1 MSLDTRTTTAG
12 AGAPLIDLD
21 HIVVEFGHGR
31 NRFRAVDDVSLTIR
45 KGSIYGIIGFS
56 GAGKSTLVRT
66 MNVLQRPTSGT
77 VTFNGADIGA
87 LSESRLLPLRRK
99 IAMIFQHF
107 NLMPSRTVLD
117 NVTLPLIHEKIS
129 KRDARAKA
137 MHLLELVGI
146 ADKAKAYPRQLSG
159 GQQQRVA
166 IARALIGDPE
176 VLLCDEA
183 TSALD
188 PRTTRSILALLKDLN
203 ERLGLT
209 IVLITHQMQVV
220 KDICTD
226 LAVMSHGRVV
236 DSGSILDVFD
246 HPSSELTREFIY
258 TSGNMNKGITL
269 MQTHPLFAREREAGH
284 VYLLSSVGSGAEETL
299 MADAHD
305 RFGVTG
311 NIMFGNVDVIHNTP
325 VGMILVSLDGPDAAI
340 DNALAYFKSVGVG
353 ATPLAELHV
362 NESEENE
369 TPAADAAT
377 ASERGDD
384 NE

>member
-1 MSLDTRTTTAG
+1 MSDATVNATAAAAAEASDSVA
-12 AGAPLIDLD
+12 AGAPLISLD
-21 HIVVEFGHGR
+21 HVTVEFGCGK
-31 NRFRAVDDVSLTIR
+31 NRFRAVDDVSLTIN

-77 VTFNGADIGA
+77 VTFNGTTISTLG
-87 LSESRLLPLRRK
+87 EGRLLPLRRK

-117 NVTLPLIHEKIS
+117 NVTLPLIHEKVS
-129 KRDARAKA
+129 RKDARAKA

-188 PRTTRSILALLKDLN
+188 PRTTRSILALLKD
-203 ERLGLT
+203 
-209 IVLITHQMQVV
+209 
-220 KDICTD
+220 ICTD
-226 LAVMSHGRVV
+226 LAVMSHGKVV
-236 DSGSILDVFD
+236 DDGSILDVFD
-246 HPSSELTREFIY
+246 HPSNELTREFIY

-269 MQTHPLFAREREAGH
+269 VQEHPLFSKERESGS
-284 VYLLSSVGSGAEETL
+284 VYLLFSVGSGAEETL
-299 MADAHD
+299 MADIRE
-305 RFGVTG
+305 RFGVRG
-311 NIMFGNVDVIHNTP
+311 NIMFGNVDVIHGTP
-325 VGMILVSLDGPDAAI
+325 VGMILVSLDGPAEAVSK
-340 DNALAYFKSVGVG
+340 ALAYFPTVGVS
-353 ATPLAELHV
+353 ATPLADLHV
-362 NESEENE
+362 NEVEEN
-369 TPAADAAT
+369 
-377 ASERGDD
+377 D

>member
-1 MSLDTRTTTAG
+1 MIVIEDAYKTFESG
-12 AGAPLIDLD
+12 ARKVD
-21 HIVVEFGHGR
+21 
-31 NRFRAVDDVSLTIR
+31 AVRGVSLTIQD
-45 KGSIYGIIGFS
+45 GEIFGVIGYS
-56 GAGKSTLVRT
+56 GAGKSTLIRLI
-66 MNVLQRPTSGT
+66 NLLERPTSGRIF
-77 VTFNGADIGA
+77 VNGQELTA
-87 LSESRLLPLRRK
+87 LAPKELRQARRK
-99 IAMIFQHF
+99 IGMIFQHF

-117 NVTLPLIHEKIS
+117 NVTLPLIHEKVS
-129 KRDARAKA
+129 RKDARAKA

-203 ERLGLT
+203 ARLGLT

-226 LAVMSHGRVV
+226 LAVMSHGKVV
-236 DSGSILDVFD
+236 DDGSILDVFD
-246 HPSSELTREFIY
+246 HPSNELTREFIY

-269 MQTHPLFAREREAGH
+269 VQEHPLFSKERESGS
-284 VYLLSSVGSGAEETL
+284 VYLLFSVGSGAEETL
-299 MADAHD
+299 MADIRE
-305 RFGVTG
+305 RFGVRG
-311 NIMFGNVDVIHNTP
+311 NIMFGNVDVIHGTP
-325 VGMILVSLDGPDAAI
+325 VGMILVSLDGPAEAVSK
-340 DNALAYFKSVGVG
+340 ALAYFPTVGVS
-353 ATPLAELHV
+353 ATPLADLHV
-362 NESEENE
+362 NEVEEN
-369 TPAADAAT
+369 
-377 ASERGDD
+377 D

>member
-1 MSLDTRTTTAG
+1 MSDATVNAAAAAAAEASDSVA
-12 AGAPLIDLD
+12 AGAPLISLD
-21 HIVVEFGHGR
+21 HVTVEFGRGK
-31 NRFRAVDDVSLTIR
+31 NRFRAVDDVSLTIN

-77 VTFNGADIGA
+77 VTFNGTTISTLG
-87 LSESRLLPLRRK
+87 EGRLLPLRRK

-117 NVTLPLIHEKIS
+117 NVTLPLIHEKVS
-129 KRDARAKA
+129 RKDARAKA

-166 IARALIGDPE
+166 IARALITKPS
-176 VLLCDEA
+176 L
-183 TSALD
+183 
-188 PRTTRSILALLKDLN
+188 RTTRSILALLKDLN
-203 ERLGLT
+203 ARLGLT

-226 LAVMSHGRVV
+226 LAVMSHGKVV
-236 DSGSILDVFD
+236 DDGSILDVFD
-246 HPSSELTREFIY
+246 HPSNELTREFIY

-269 MQTHPLFAREREAGH
+269 VQEHPLFSKERESGS
-284 VYLLSSVGSGAEETL
+284 VYLLFSVGSGAEETL
-299 MADAHD
+299 MADIRE
-305 RFGVTG
+305 RFGVRG
-311 NIMFGNVDVIHNTP
+311 NIMFGNVDVIHGTP
-325 VGMILVSLDGPDAAI
+325 VGMILVSLDGPAEAVSK
-340 DNALAYFKSVGVG
+340 ALAYFPTVGVS
-353 ATPLAELHV
+353 ATPLADLHV
-362 NESEENE
+362 NEVEEN
-369 TPAADAAT
+369 
-377 ASERGDD
+377 D

>member
-1 MSLDTRTTTAG
+1 MSDATVNTTAAAAAEASDSVA
-12 AGAPLIDLD
+12 AGAPLISLD
-21 HIVVEFGHGR
+21 HVTVEFGRGKK
-31 NRFRAVDDVSLTIR
+31 RFRAVDDVSLTIN

-77 VTFNGADIGA
+77 VTFNGTTISTLG
-87 LSESRLLPLRRK
+87 EGRLLPLRRK

-117 NVTLPLIHEKIS
+117 NVTLPLIHEKVS
-129 KRDARAKA
+129 RKDARAKA

-166 IARALIGDPE
+166 IA
-176 VLLCDEA
+176 
-183 TSALD
+183 LD

-203 ERLGLT
+203 ARLGLT

-226 LAVMSHGRVV
+226 LAVMSHGKVV
-236 DSGSILDVFD
+236 DDGSILDVFD
-246 HPSSELTREFIY
+246 HPSNELTREFIY
-258 TSGNMNKGITL
+258 TSGN
-269 MQTHPLFAREREAGH
+269 
-284 VYLLSSVGSGAEETL
+284 
-299 MADAHD
+299 
-305 RFGVTG
+305 
-311 NIMFGNVDVIHNTP
+311 IMFGNVDVIHGTP
-325 VGMILVSLDGPDAAI
+325 VGMILVSLDGPAEAVSK
-340 DNALAYFKSVGVG
+340 ALAYFPTVGVS
-353 ATPLAELHV
+353 ATPLADLHV
-362 NESEENE
+362 NEVEEN
-369 TPAADAAT
+369 
-377 ASERGDD
+377 D

>member
-1 MSLDTRTTTAG
+1 MSDATVNAAAAAAAEASDSVA
-12 AGAPLIDLD
+12 AGAPLISLD
-21 HIVVEFGHGR
+21 HVTVEFGRGK
-31 NRFRAVDDVSLTIR
+31 NRFRAVDDVSLTIN

-77 VTFNGADIGA
+77 VTFNGTTISTLG
-87 LSESRLLPLRRK
+87 EGRLLPLRRK

-117 NVTLPLIHEKIS
+117 NVTLPLIHEKVS
-129 KRDARAKA
+129 RKDARAKA

-203 ERLGLT
+203 ARLGLT

-226 LAVMSHGRVV
+226 LAVMSHGKVV
-236 DSGSILDVFD
+236 DDGSILDVFD
-246 HPSSELTREFIY
+246 HPSNELTREFIY
-258 TSGNMNKGITL
+258 TSGN
-269 MQTHPLFAREREAGH
+269 
-284 VYLLSSVGSGAEETL
+284 
-299 MADAHD
+299 
-305 RFGVTG
+305 
-311 NIMFGNVDVIHNTP
+311 IMFGNVDVIHGTP
-325 VGMILVSLDGPDAAI
+325 VGMILVSLDGPAEAVSK
-340 DNALAYFKSVGVG
+340 ALAYFPTVGVS
-353 ATPLAELHV
+353 ATPLADLHV
-362 NESEENE
+362 NEVEEN
-369 TPAADAAT
+369 
-377 ASERGDD
+377 D